1 MTVSVPGIAVVDAVA
16 VAVDSIA
23 FDFLLNKMNF
33 VASYFALNSNFGH
46 VDTCD

>member
-1 MTVSVPGIAVVDAVA
+1 MTVFVRDIAVVDAA
-16 VAVDSIA
+16 AAVDSIA

-46 VDTCD
+46 VGTCD